1 MAGEIASSS
10 DFVERRSGRDR
21 RNHPTTPFSLSSLSG
36 SRRYGRRKE
45 DRLIHYYVDRYGWRS
60 VGAFMASLGLCLVDA
75 FMTLHLLS
83 RGAQELNPVMDFF
96 LRIGPIQFLLAK
108 YLVTGLSLM
117 WLLIHKDYPLLKG
130 RIKCKNLLLVVPL
143 LYALLVVY
151 ELFLAFVYIP

>member
-1 MAGEIASSS
+1 
-10 DFVERRSGRDR
+10 
-21 RNHPTTPFSLSSLSG
+21 
-36 SRRYGRRKE
+36 
-45 DRLIHYYVDRYGWRS
+45 
-60 VGAFMASLGLCLVDA
+60 MASLGLCLVDA

-96 LRIGPIQFLLAK
+96 LRIGPIHFLLAK
-108 YLVTGLSLM
+108 YLVTGVSLA

-130 RIKCKNLLLVVPL
+130 RLRCRSLLFVVPI